1 MHAPL
6 SPTLRV
12 EWRAF
17 DTLGPLAD
25 EWRALSARAL
35 EPNVFYEPAFALA
48 AAPVFGQ
55 GAGAVL
61 VWRKTRLVGLFPMLI
76 ERRRYGLAGA
86 VAGWTYRFA
95 PLGVPLVDPEE
106 PAATI
111 AAWLDHLAAQPA
123 MPALLLLPLVP
134 AQGAFAAALEAALTR
149 GGRRSATFDSHQ
161 RAVLAP
167 GAERTNY
174 LVRAMSASRLKKLRR
189 QRRRL
194 EEFAPVTFTTVT
206 APQDIAPALQDF
218 LVIEASG
225 WKGLAGTA
233 AIADPAIRHFVESAV
248 AALAAEGK
256 ARIDRICLNGR
267 AIAVY
272 VTLLSGNV
280 AWCWKTAYT
289 EGLARSS
296 PGVQLALDLTEA
308 LLKESAVE
316 RVDSCAT
323 ADHPMIDHI
332 WRERLALCD
341 RLIALRPA
349 ALPFGLACRLETFRR
364 GLIAAAKA
372 VRARLRS

>member
-1 MHAPL
+1 
-6 SPTLRV
+6 LRV

-25 EWRALSARAL
+25 EWRALCASSL
-35 EPNVFYEPAFALA
+35 EPNVFYESAFALA
-48 AAPVFGQ
+48 AAPVFGRD
-55 GAGAVL
+55 AGAVL
-61 VWRKTRLVGLFPMLI
+61 VWRRTRLVGLFPTLI
-76 ERRRYGLAGA
+76 DRRRYGFMGA

-95 PLGVPLVDPEE
+95 PLGTPLVDREE

-111 AAWLDHLAAQPA
+111 AAWLDYLAAQPA
-123 MPALLLLPLVP
+123 TPALLLLPLVP
-134 AQGAFAAALEAALTR
+134 AQGAFATALETALTR
-149 GGRRSATFDSHQ
+149 SGRSSAAFNSHQ

-174 LVRAMSASRLKKLRR
+174 LVRAMSAGRRKELRR

-194 EEFAPVTFTTVT
+194 EEVAPVTFTTVT

-256 ARIDRICLNGR
+256 ARVDRICLNGR

-272 VTLLSGNV
+272 VTLLSGNT

-289 EGLARSS
+289 EGLGRSS

-349 ALPFGLACRLETFRR
+349 PLLFRLACRLETLRR
-364 GLIAAAKA
+364 GVIATAKA
-372 VRARLRS
+372 VRARLPWLERSFRS